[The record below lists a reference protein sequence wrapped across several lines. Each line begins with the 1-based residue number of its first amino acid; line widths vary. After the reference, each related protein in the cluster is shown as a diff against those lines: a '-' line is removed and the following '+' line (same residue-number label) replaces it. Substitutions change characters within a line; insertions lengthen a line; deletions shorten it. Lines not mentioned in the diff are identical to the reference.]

1 MKVLIT
7 GGLGQ
12 LGIELSKQL
21 QARADITEV
30 YSISR
35 QKLDISSEKSVQAVL
50 THYQPD
56 IVINCAAYTV
66 VDLCEQHQDKAHQVN
81 VLGPKYLA
89 QACDQIGAKL
99 VHVSTDYVFN
109 GYFNNIEAM
118 EDEEY
123 LSSSLEYRMHQ
134 AKRSIPWVET
144 DEVEPQ
150 NVYGKTKVE
159 GEEMVREYCSNHFIV
174 RTAWLYGEGNNF
186 VRTMLKLAETNKEL
200 NVVADQFGNPTSTK
214 ELAHVIIDLVQ
225 TEYYGTY
232 HATCEGVCSWYDL
245 ACKIFKIKGL
255 EVQVNPV
262 TSEAFPR
269 PAKRP
274 YYSALENKNLKELGL
289 NTFKHWEEA
298 LKEYLGN

>member
-1 MKVLIT
+1 MRVVIT
-7 GGLGQ
+7 GKEGQ
-12 LGIELSKQL
+12 LGLELQHQLEQVENVVIYSFNSRELDITDQQRVDKQL
-21 QARADITEV
+21 KDI
-30 YSISR
+30 R
-35 QKLDISSEKSVQAVL
+35 P
-50 THYQPD
+50 H

-186 VRTMLKLAETNKEL
+186 VRTMLKLAKTNKEL